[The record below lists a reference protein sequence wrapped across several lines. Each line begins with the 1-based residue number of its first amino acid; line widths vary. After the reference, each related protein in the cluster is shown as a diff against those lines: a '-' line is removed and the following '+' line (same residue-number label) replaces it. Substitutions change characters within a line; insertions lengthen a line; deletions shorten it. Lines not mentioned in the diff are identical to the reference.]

1 MFITTLD
8 RGIGVNL
15 FERPFWKNNV
25 RWRMQTAPF
34 YSKKILSFGDGSS
47 PMRGLWRMTADMVRL
62 IAHSTKTSEFDAY
75 LGELEREIPKT
86 QSGVEDLWYFRKVS
100 PLQYLCGDTTQG
112 AMKDSLTT
120 ARIKNPANT
129 LALFP
134 EGGWAA
140 IRTAPHDPEHDIA
153 FIFRSSPYGNDS
165 HSHANQNDFILH
177 AGGEAL
183 LHPSGY
189 YDGWGTHHQTSWVW
203 HSRSHNC
210 LTLSG
215 ASQLLRSRAAR
226 GAVLG
231 AFEDERLVYFL
242 GNADRA
248 YANQAKMCRRHVV
261 FFKNEKI
268 FLLLDEVAAKPGQ
281 SFQCQWNAHS
291 FEKFKIDPK
300 DKKFSVRKNKVALD
314 GHLLYHE
321 TSFFNLS
328 EGFEPTYHKVLEE
341 NLKFWGNQYH
351 LQFVA
356 STYAS
361 ERRIGVLL
369 APRFGAHQPPKIETG
384 AEGSVER
391 ACFSDIEIR
400 IQQGERLASRDARPE
415 GEGFLDIQIG
425 RNHLTINADGIC
437 AGI

>member
-1 MFITTLD
+1 LH
-8 RGIGVNL
+8 RGVGVNL
-15 FERPFWKNNV
+15 FERPFWKNNI

-75 LGELEREIPKT
+75 LGELEAEIPKT

-100 PLQYLCGDTTQG
+100 PLQYFCGEKTVVQKAKIKASHQDN
-112 AMKDSLTT
+112 ALT
-120 ARIKNPANT
+120 
-129 LALFP
+129 LFP

-140 IRTAPHDPEHDIA
+140 IRTAPHDPENDIA

-231 AFEDERLVYFL
+231 AFENERLVYFL

-248 YANQAKMCRRHVV
+248 YANQARKCRRHVL
-261 FFKNEKI
+261 FFKNEKV

-291 FEKFKIDPK
+291 FEKFKVGPDHK
-300 DKKFSVRKNKVALD
+300 MFSVRKNKVVLD
-314 GHLLYHE
+314 GHFLYRE
-321 TSFFNLS
+321 TSFVNQS
-328 EGFEPTYHKVLEE
+328 EGFEPPYHTVLEE
-341 NLKFWGNQYH
+341 NLKFWGNQHH

-369 APRFGAHQPPKIETG
+369 APRFGSHAAPEIKTS
-384 AEGSVER
+384 AEGSVEC
-391 ACFSDIEIR
+391 ASFSDIGIR
-400 IQQGERLASRDARPE
+400 LRQGERLASKDPRPE
-415 GEGFLDIQIG
+415 GEPFLEIQIG
-425 RNHLTINADGIC
+425 ENHLKINSDGIC
-437 AGI
+437 SGVS